1 MKPIYFLFKHSSLI
15 LLSLITVLIAGGCQ
29 HQSTAEFPSEKSD
42 GPPLF
47 TLLSPDQTGV
57 SFANNLTEGLNTNV
71 LMYEYFYNGGGVA
84 VGDLNGDGLDDIYF
98 TANMVPNQL
107 YLNRGAMK
115 FVDVTAVAGVAGRE
129 GPWKTGVTMA
139 DVNGDGRLDIYVCH
153 SGAVRPENRI
163 PELFINDG
171 PDAQGI
177 IDRQHVDSTGD
188 IQSRASKSGLMY

>member
-1 MKPIYFLFKHSSLI
+1 MTIRLRFYLLI
-15 LLSLITVLIAGGCQ
+15 LFGLWLTGCGR
-29 HQSTAEFPSEKSD
+29 STEPAQPD

-188 IQSRASKSGLMY
+188 MQFRAPKSGLIH